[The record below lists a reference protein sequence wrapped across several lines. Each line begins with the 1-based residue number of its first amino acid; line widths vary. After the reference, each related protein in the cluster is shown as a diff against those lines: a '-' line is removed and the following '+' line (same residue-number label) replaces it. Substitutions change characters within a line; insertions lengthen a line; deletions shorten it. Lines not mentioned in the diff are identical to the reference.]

1 MYLGIDIGST
11 SLKAA
16 AFHAR
21 RGRMLAQTE
30 QRLTLDVD
38 ATGKREQDPAALLRA
53 LSAAAASLRRQVG
66 DRWRR
71 VRGIGLATQGGSTIL
86 VNRQTGAPA
95 TPMILW
101 NDTRAFGHFHK
112 IAAKFPPRWW
122 RAFSLRDEPGMGL
135 ARGQWMR
142 EKWPQLFKDNPLCI
156 GAGEHVYFA
165 LTGQWRQDACHALQ
179 SGCYDAVNN
188 RLTTRPLAELGLP
201 TDFYAPL
208 RQGHATHPLTQAAAA
223 MLQLPAGI
231 PVAGPY
237 NDHEAGYL
245 SVLHVSRRP
254 LECSLGTAWV
264 GNFVLPPA
272 FRGGAPFQICIAAP
286 TGSGRQV
293 IMPLMTGNVTLDWAL
308 ASFVHADHK
317 TALAKADEVLS
328 KQLLPPPGLIALPWL
343 NRPNA
348 LRPAQTGSAAFFG
361 IGPATTHADFF
372 RAVIAAMTFEFAR
385 VFDDVAKSGAVD
397 SLVLCGGAAR
407 SAHVR
412 SLFAALFAPMPV
424 HRVIETELMGTRGCL
439 YAFDPQI
446 ARAPVAPVRCNAG
459 LDRKVLAE
467 AQALY
472 TESFER
478 LYGHVR
484 TGEPYALSRKQGAA
498 VCNRRSDS
506 VNERGAAVTT
516 AAPWSTPPLQ
526 PFQPPRQ
533 SQRRGHD
540 NEEP

>member
-16 AFHAR
+16 AFDAR
-21 RGRMLAQTE
+21 RGRLLAQAE
-30 QRLTLDVD
+30 HRLALDMD
-38 ATGKREQDPAALLRA
+38 ETGKREQDPTALIRA
-53 LSAAAASLRRQVG
+53 LSAAASSLRRQVG
-66 DRWRR
+66 GRWRR

-86 VNRQTGAPA
+86 VNRKTGAPS

-112 IAAKFPPRWW
+112 IVAKYPPRWW
-122 RAFSLRDEPGMGL
+122 RSFSLSDGPGMGL
-135 ARGQWMR
+135 ARAQWMR
-142 EKWPQLFKDNPLCI
+142 EKWPRLFKTDPLCV

-165 LTGQWRQDACHALQ
+165 LTSQWRQDACHALQ

-188 RLTTRPLAELGLP
+188 RTTTRPLAELGLP

-208 RQGHATHPLTQAAAA
+208 RRGHETHPLTQNAAD
-223 MLQLPAGI
+223 LLKLPAGI

-264 GNFVLPPA
+264 GNFVLPPT
-272 FRGGAPFQICIAAP
+272 FNGRSPFQLCIASP
-286 TGSGRQV
+286 TGTGRQV

-308 ASFVHADHK
+308 ATFVHADHK
-317 TALAKADEVLS
+317 TALARAAEILS
-328 KQLLPPPGLIALPWL
+328 LPPPGLVALPWL

-348 LRPAQTGSAAFFG
+348 LRPAHNGSAAFFG

-372 RAVIAAMTFEFAR
+372 RAVVAAMAFEFAR
-385 VFDDVAKSGAVD
+385 VFKRVAKSGAVD
-397 SLVLCGGAAR
+397 SLVLCGGAAK

-412 SLFAALFAPMPV
+412 SLFAALFAPKPI

-439 YAFDPQI
+439 YAFDSQI
-446 ARAPVAPVRCNAG
+446 ARAPVAPVRCDAG
-459 LDRKVLAE
+459 LDQKMLVE
-467 AQALY
+467 TQTLY
-472 TESFER
+472 LETFER
-478 LYGHVR
+478 LYAHVKA
-484 TGEPYALSRKQGAA
+484 GAPYTIKQ
-498 VCNRRSDS
+498 
-506 VNERGAAVTT
+506 
-516 AAPWSTPPLQ
+516 
-526 PFQPPRQ
+526 
-533 SQRRGHD
+533 
-540 NEEP
+540 

>member
-16 AFHAR
+16 AFDAR
-21 RGRMLAQTE
+21 RGRLLAQTE
-30 QRLTLDVD
+30 QRLTLVVD
-38 ATGKREQDPAALLRA
+38 DTGKREQDPAALIRA
-53 LSAAAASLRRQVG
+53 LCAAAGSLRRQVG
-66 DRWRR
+66 NRWAK

-86 VNRQTGAPA
+86 VNRKTGAPS

-112 IAAKFPPRWW
+112 IVAKFPPRWW
-122 RAFSLRDEPGMGL
+122 RSFSLSDGPGMGL
-135 ARGQWMR
+135 ARAQWMR
-142 EKWPQLFKDNPLCI
+142 EKWPRLFKTDPLCV
-156 GAGEHVYFA
+156 GAGEHVYFV
-165 LTGQWRQDACHALQ
+165 LTGEWRQDACHALQ

-188 RLTTRPLAELGLP
+188 RITTRPLAELGLP

-208 RQGHATHPLTQAAAA
+208 RQEHETHPLTRDAAA
-223 MLQLPAGI
+223 MLQLRAGI

-264 GNFVLPPA
+264 GNFVLPPTFA
-272 FRGGAPFQICIAAP
+272 GGAPFQICIATP
-286 TGSGRQV
+286 TGNGRQV

-308 ASFVHADHK
+308 STFVHADHK

-328 KQLLPPPGLIALPWL
+328 KQLLPPPGLVALPWL

-361 IGPATTHADFF
+361 IGPATTHADLF
-372 RAVIAAMTFEFAR
+372 RAVVAAMTFEFAR
-385 VFDDVAKSGAVD
+385 VFDRVAKSSAVD
-397 SLVLCGGAAR
+397 SLVLCGGAAK
-407 SAHVR
+407 SVHVR
-412 SLFAALFAPMPV
+412 SLFAALFAPMPI

-446 ARAPVAPVRCNAG
+446 ARAPVAPVRCDAA
-459 LDRKVLAE
+459 LDRKALAG
-467 AQALY
+467 AFALY
-472 TESFER
+472 LETFDR
-478 LYGHVR
+478 LYAHVKA
-484 TGEPYALSRKQGAA
+484 GKPYTLKQ
-498 VCNRRSDS
+498 
-506 VNERGAAVTT
+506 
-516 AAPWSTPPLQ
+516 
-526 PFQPPRQ
+526 
-533 SQRRGHD
+533 
-540 NEEP
+540 

>member
-16 AFHAR
+16 AFDAR
-21 RGRMLAQTE
+21 RGWLLAQAE
-30 QRLTLDVD
+30 HRLPLDVD
-38 ATGKREQDPAALLRA
+38 ETGRREQDPAALIRA
-53 LSAAAASLRRQVG
+53 LSATTTSLRRQVG

-86 VNRQTGAPA
+86 VNRKTGTPA

-112 IAAKFPPRWW
+112 IAAQFPPRWW

-135 ARGQWMR
+135 ARALWMR
-142 EKWPQLFKDNPLCI
+142 EQWPRLFKDTPLCI

-165 LTGQWRQDACHALQ
+165 LTGKWRQDACHALQ
-179 SGCYDAVNN
+179 SGCYDAVHN
-188 RLTTRPLAELGLP
+188 RLTSRPLAELGLP

-208 RQGHATHPLTQAAAA
+208 RQEHETHPLTQSAAALLKLA
-223 MLQLPAGI
+223 VGI

-272 FRGGAPFQICIAAP
+272 CRGYSPFQLWIASP
-286 TGSGRQV
+286 TGNGRQI

-308 ASFVHADHK
+308 ATFVHADHK
-317 TALAKADEVLS
+317 TALARAERILA
-328 KQLLPPPGLIALPWL
+328 KQPLPPAGLVALPWL

-348 LRPAQTGSAAFFG
+348 LRPTQTGSAAFFG
-361 IGPATTHADFF
+361 IGPATTHADLF
-372 RAVIAAMTFEFAR
+372 RAVVAAMAFEFAR
-385 VFDDVAKSGAVD
+385 VFARVAKSGAVD
-397 SLVLCGGAAR
+397 SLVLCGGAAK
-407 SAHVR
+407 SAHVC
-412 SLFAALFAPMPV
+412 SLFAALFAPKPI

-446 ARAPVAPVRCNAG
+446 ARAPVAPVRCDAR

-467 AQALY
+467 AQSLY
-472 TESFER
+472 TNTFDR
-478 LYGHVR
+478 LYAHVKA
-484 TGEPYALSRKQGAA
+484 GGPYTLKQ
-498 VCNRRSDS
+498 
-506 VNERGAAVTT
+506 
-516 AAPWSTPPLQ
+516 
-526 PFQPPRQ
+526 
-533 SQRRGHD
+533 
-540 NEEP
+540 